1 MNNEQNNQN
10 ALPTPC
16 FIHSV
21 GNSALQLSPIKVDS
35 EYCKK
40 WNVHMEDFVVL
51 TRNGEVINNNLYRV
65 GGLNNPNPEKD
76 NYFMLIKY
84 VEAFYSKEILRMSKT
99 RDPKHLEGRWCII
112 DKNGVEKLECKQ
124 SKNPYLIKN
133 SCIYSIDSNYY
144 NIETGEHY
152 CHATSAMQTTD
163 YLFLENSFDS
173 DKSKRGVLKIC
184 KKSGTYEMFS

>member
-1 MNNEQNNQN
+1 MNNEQKNRD

-21 GNSALQLSPIKVDS
+21 GNSTLQLSPIKVDS

-51 TRNGEVINNNLYRV
+51 TRNGERINNNLYRV

-99 RDPKHLEGRWCII
+99 IDPKHLEGRWCII
-112 DKNGVEKLECKQ
+112 DKNGVEKVECKQ
-124 SKNPYLIKN
+124 FQSLYLVKN

-152 CHATSAMQTTD
+152 CHANTTMQSTD
-163 YLFLENSFDS
+163 YLFLDKSFDS

-184 KKSGTYEMFS
+184 KKSGTYELFS